1 METASSRLGDKE
13 EGDGLPQKFQP
24 KHLGVGEDQGRLG
37 PLKFGR
43 QGALLGRVA
52 GGRVGYRS
60 AVKSVDG
67 DVSSC
72 VFGIWVT
79 LVL

>member
-13 EGDGLPQKFQP
+13 GNGLPQKFQP
-24 KHLGVGEDQGRLG
+24 KHLGLGEDQGRLG

-60 AVKSVDG
+60 AVKSVD
-67 DVSSC
+67 
-72 VFGIWVT
+72 
-79 LVL
+79 